1 MSEVKEALSSVD
13 IAVIV
18 EELQDLLGAKV
29 EKVYQREREII
40 LRLHAHLEGK
50 RLEAYGSSV
59 DLVLEAGRRIHLTK
73 YRMEMPRTPTSFA
86 MFLRKHLKG
95 GRIRSIKQREFDRI
109 VEICVERA
117 DGRRTLVLELLPR
130 GCLLYT
136 SPSPRD
142 RG

>member
-1 MSEVKEALSSVD
+1 MKEALSSVD

-29 EKVYQREREII
+29 EKVYQRDQEII

-73 YRMEMPRTPTSFA
+73 YRMEMPKTPTSFA
-86 MFLRKHLKG
+86 MLLRKHLKG
-95 GRIRSIKQREFDRI
+95 GRIRSIKQRDFDRI
-109 VEICVERA
+109 VEICVA
-117 DGRRTLVLELLPR
+117 VSYTHLTLPTKRIV
-130 GCLLYT
+130 
-136 SPSPRD
+136 
-142 RG
+142 